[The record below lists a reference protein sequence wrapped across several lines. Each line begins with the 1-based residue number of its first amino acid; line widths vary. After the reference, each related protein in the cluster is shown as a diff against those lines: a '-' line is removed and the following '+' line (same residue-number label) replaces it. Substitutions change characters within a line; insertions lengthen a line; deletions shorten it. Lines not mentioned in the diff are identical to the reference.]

1 MEQTKAHEELVPF
14 SDDEHRQAVRRMYRI
29 EHLVTVREAAGILGV
44 SDTRTRIIAAA
55 MGCGMRWIGG
65 QRRFTRDELVLMA
78 GRQNRRLRKPIPT
91 PTDGIHDG
99 WNTGDIT
106 P

>member
-1 MEQTKAHEELVPF
+1 MRADQRLRPYT
-14 SDDEHRQAVRRMYRI
+14 DDEHRQAVRRMYRI
-29 EHLVTVREAAGILGV
+29 DHLYTVREAAGILGV

-65 QRRFTRDELVLMA
+65 QRRFTREEVARMA
-78 GRQNRRLRKPIPT
+78 SRKDRRRREPRIAR
-91 PTDGIHDG
+91 TDGIHDG
-99 WNTGDIT
+99 WSTGGST